1 MILKSIDLSLMSEH
15 LNVHKGIL
23 NKLDAYYCNV
33 QDQTL
38 KKLIYDQYVI
48 MWNHVEV
55 MLSLMDPHLNEE
67 VTAAALNNLEQLAI
81 PCQQVLSPIDQ
92 ATIAIDLR
100 ETSKS
105 MAQSNFNSALRM
117 KASNIREIHIQMALQ
132 QTMFHKQYCL
142 YVERTINEVV
152 PESTLQGQLAILQSF
167 RTDFNI

>member
-55 MLSLMDPHLNEE
+55 MLSLMDPNLNEQ

-81 PCQQVLSPIDQ
+81 PCKQVTSPIDQ

-117 KASNIREIHIQMALQ
+117 KTSNVREIHIQMALQ
-132 QTMFHKQYCL
+132 QTMFHKQYSL